1 MVPPEKEEKF
11 CQSRSEAALVSPK
24 VTFIDETME
33 NMEKWLN
40 LWIHEMMTD
49 FLKKSTMEGITV
61 QLKAKEMY
69 VYITE
74 RSGNGNPSLTSA
86 G

>member
-1 MVPPEKEEKF
+1 
-11 CQSRSEAALVSPK
+11 
-24 VTFIDETME
+24 
-33 NMEKWLN
+33 
-40 LWIHEMMTD
+40 MTD
-49 FLKKSTMEGITV
+49 FLKESTMEGITV